1 MNLLNQYSYVL
12 IAVIVCVILYAVLRR
27 FAKSTR
33 PGAMGA
39 VLLAAAI
46 FIGGFA
52 LLQTGEGDVSDVPQF
67 EALIAN
73 DRPTFIEF
81 FSNYCTGCLLLR
93 PTVDGI
99 VADIGDRFNVVRIN
113 IHSTAGRELREDY
126 GFSFTPEFVL
136 LDAAGQEVWRDHVPP
151 SDADLQRAIR

>member
-1 MNLLNQYSYVL
+1 MNLLNQYSYVI
-12 IAVIVCVILYAVLRR
+12 IAVIVCAVLYLGLRR
-27 FAKSTR
+27 FAKSTQA
-33 PGAMGA
+33 GAVGA

-52 LLQTGEGDVSDVPQF
+52 LLQTGEGDVTEVAQVDSLV
-67 EALIAN
+67 AN
-73 DRPTFIEF
+73 GQPTFIEF

-99 VADIGDRFNVVRIN
+99 IADIGDDFNVLRIN
-113 IHSTAGRELREDY
+113 IHSTAGRELRETY
-126 GFSFTPEFVL
+126 EFSFTPEFIL

-151 SDADLQRAIR
+151 SDADLQRAVQ